1 MALIFLAP
9 ANDCIGR
16 GILYQK
22 ASDGVIYFYDPFS
35 QHSVFVLC

>member
-1 MALIFLAP
+1 MVLIFLAP

-22 ASDGVIYFYDPFS
+22 ASGTCHIF
-35 QHSVFVLC
+35 L

>member
-22 ASDGVIYFYDPFS
+22 ASGVMTRFHNIHSLYFADFK
-35 QHSVFVLC
+35 

>member
-1 MALIFLAP
+1 MVPIFLAP

-22 ASDGVIYFYDPFS
+22 ASGVIYFYDPFS
-35 QHSVFVLC
+35 QHSFFVLC